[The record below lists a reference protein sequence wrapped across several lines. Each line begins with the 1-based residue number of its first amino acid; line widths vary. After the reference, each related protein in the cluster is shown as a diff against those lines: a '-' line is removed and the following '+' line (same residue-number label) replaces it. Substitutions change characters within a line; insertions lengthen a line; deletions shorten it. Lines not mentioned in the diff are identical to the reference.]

1 MFRINRF
8 RLATLA
14 FVLLA
19 IFMST
24 NLVHAQDAAQ
34 IEQLMKLELPMNPK
48 VKYGKLENGMVY
60 YIMANQEPR
69 QRAEFY
75 IIHNVGAIL
84 ENDDQQGLAHFTEHM
99 AFNGTTH
106 FPGKKLLNFLEH
118 NGVKFGADV
127 NAFTAQEV
135 TCYNISDVPTTRKG
149 LLDSCVMVLCDWS
162 GEISFED
169 KEIDD
174 ERGVIMEELRT
185 RRNAAWRARDE
196 KNRLLY
202 KGSKY
207 ADRDVIGTLD
217 LLKTFKYQTI
227 KDFYHKWYRPDLQA
241 IVIVGDFDVDEME
254 ARVKKMASAVRVP
267 KELTPKPTYEIP
279 VAKGIVFGSYTD
291 PEMQMT
297 TLEMTYRHEP
307 DFDKPKTIANLREE
321 LIREAATRCLNARFD
336 ELAQSDTAPFLMAQ
350 GYYYSVVHPM
360 DVYSLTVVPKPG
372 MIKPAYE
379 ALVTEAQ
386 RAVQNG
392 FTASELGRTISDM
405 SRAYQS
411 AYDEREKQSN
421 AALVWECFN
430 HFTSNEAMP
439 GIELEVKIAVPM
451 LESIELEEVNAA
463 IRDLMPSRDLLIFVS
478 APDSEKANIPTEA
491 EASEIYNRICDS
503 KIPAWVDNVKDE
515 PLIAQ
520 LPTAGTIKSEKTN
533 KKFGTTEWV
542 LSNGMK
548 VILKPT
554 DFKDD
559 EVQFSAV
566 SMGGYSSLAADDI
579 YSAQL
584 LGTLMGMSGLGNFD
598 AVELSKLTAGKKVS
612 VGGNISRFET
622 TIYGGSSAKLD
633 ELELMLQ
640 ELYLTFT
647 APRFDQK
654 AFNTLMDR
662 MNTVYANKESDP
674 NSIFSRKLTLLVN
687 DDNQRSDLLS
697 LSNLKKVK
705 LERMQAIYN
714 ELVPGAQNYT
724 VYIVGNIDPAQLRP
738 LVCQYLAALPK
749 GDKRTWKDDGMRYPD
764 HAVSSTFSQKME
776 TPKTSVAVVYAAP
789 AKYTLENMIHIA
801 AIEHVLG
808 LRNTE
813 EIREKEGGT
822 YGVSERGIL
831 SNLPIAFARMIMFF
845 DTDPEK
851 ADALIPKVA
860 DIFDALA
867 QDVKE
872 EDVLKAK
879 LHFQKAHAEDIRRN
893 EYWMQVLRSY
903 ESTGVDTHT
912 DYDKLV
918 NALNASSVKKAYRNI
933 FLKANKVQLVM
944 KGYKE

>member
-1 MFRINRF
+1 
-8 RLATLA
+8 
-14 FVLLA
+14 
-19 IFMST
+19 
-24 NLVHAQDAAQ
+24 
-34 IEQLMKLELPMNPK
+34 
-48 VKYGKLENGMVY
+48 
-60 YIMANQEPR
+60 
-69 QRAEFY
+69 
-75 IIHNVGAIL
+75 
-84 ENDDQQGLAHFTEHM
+84 
-99 AFNGTTH
+99 
-106 FPGKKLLNFLEH
+106 
-118 NGVKFGADV
+118 
-127 NAFTAQEV
+127 
-135 TCYNISDVPTTRKG
+135 
-149 LLDSCVMVLCDWS
+149 
-162 GEISFED
+162 
-169 KEIDD
+169 
-174 ERGVIMEELRT
+174 
-185 RRNAAWRARDE
+185 
-196 KNRLLY
+196 
-202 KGSKY
+202 
-207 ADRDVIGTLD
+207 
-217 LLKTFKYQTI
+217 
-227 KDFYHKWYRPDLQA
+227 
-241 IVIVGDFDVDEME
+241 
-254 ARVKKMASAVRVP
+254 
-267 KELTPKPTYEIP
+267 
-279 VAKGIVFGSYTD
+279 
-291 PEMQMT
+291 
-297 TLEMTYRHEP
+297 
-307 DFDKPKTIANLREE
+307 
-321 LIREAATRCLNARFD
+321 
-336 ELAQSDTAPFLMAQ
+336 
-350 GYYYSVVHPM
+350 
-360 DVYSLTVVPKPG
+360 

-491 EASEIYNRICDS
+491 EANEIYNRICDS

-554 DFKDD
+554 DFKED

-867 QDVKE
+867 QDVKG
-872 EDVLKAK
+872 A
-879 LHFQKAHAEDIRRN
+879 RRRYSAQRILDASVAQLR
-893 EYWMQVLRSY
+893 EYR
-903 ESTGVDTHT
+903 
-912 DYDKLV
+912 
-918 NALNASSVKKAYRNI
+918 R
-933 FLKANKVQLVM
+933 
-944 KGYKE
+944 